1 MKKYWRNERGDLT
14 FLTCFVMLALI
25 MFISFMIL
33 FSEVKINSINIKNG
47 IKMEL
52 NNLSASIYADTFRSQ
67 RELSYKQH
75 PFGVHSGQ
83 RWSNSVYFFL

>member
-52 NNLSASIYADTFRSQ
+52 NNLSASIYGDR
-67 RELSYKQH
+67 RLSYKQH